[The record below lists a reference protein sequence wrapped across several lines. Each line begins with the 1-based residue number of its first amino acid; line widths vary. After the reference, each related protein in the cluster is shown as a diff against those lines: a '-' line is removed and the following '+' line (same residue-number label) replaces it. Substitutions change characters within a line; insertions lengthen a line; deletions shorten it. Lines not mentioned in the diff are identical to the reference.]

1 MNFIYIKYLTLLV
14 TLKSKYCTLQY
25 IIYIQN
31 LLRLYNKEAVVE
43 QLLRRK
49 RETSMDPSADPLPH
63 VKSLRD
69 VRELK
74 LTPRQQNS
82 TAAKSSESGSKV
94 SQGSSIADMT
104 AQFICPISGLEMNGI
119 YPYARNPMWSSIV
132 KCPTSTR
139 RGEYILCLFN
149 RFVFLWGCGC
159 VLSKRALFAL
169 SSDAINRA
177 KETDDTPRSLPANC
191 PNVHTVYCLK

>member
-1 MNFIYIKYLTLLV
+1 M
-14 TLKSKYCTLQY
+14 KSKYCTVLY
-25 IIYIQN
+25 VVNNIQN
-31 LLRLYNKEAVVE
+31 LIRLYNKEAVVE

-119 YPYARNPMWSSIV
+119 YPYARNPMWSAIV
-132 KCPTSTR
+132 KSPTSTR
-139 RGEYILCLFN
+139 RGEYILVLCLFN

-169 SSDAINRA
+169 SSDATSRA

-191 PNVHTVYCLK
+191 PNVHTCIV